1 MAFQNNNMRYLY
13 RFGMGSIM
21 KNSKKAAFAV
31 LAAAALLAACSGRPD
46 TVVTS
51 EEIVVPQMSSEDLI
65 VSSLKYLLEED
76 GAQEAEVQSGE
87 QKAAPEQPEGM
98 PGQEE
103 SALELTEPEAQ
114 DREEEMR
121 QEIVIYYGNG
131 GASELTRESVAVDE
145 ITPDSL
151 IDALARHNIVT
162 LLDTKVLSFAEKE
175 QEDGKILQLDL
186 SGAFGEYLRT
196 MSEEAECIIIASLAN
211 TFLENYDAEA
221 IGITVEGKPL
231 STSNA
236 EYPQTFVRCTPEEVK
251 ALMGQG
257 GAEDSTGF
265 DS

>member
-1 MAFQNNNMRYLY
+1 
-13 RFGMGSIM
+13 M
-21 KNSKKAAFAV
+21 KNSKKAVFAF

-76 GAQEAEVQSGE
+76 GAQEA
-87 QKAAPEQPEGM
+87 APEQPEGM

-114 DREEEMR
+114 DREEEIR

-236 EYPQTFVRCTPEEVK
+236 EYPQTFVRYTPEEVK